1 MNRIEVDDSLSTK
14 LRDMAEPCEV
24 VDSSGN
30 RLGYFRPEADVKLY
44 EGYECPLTD
53 KELDQIERAGGGR
66 PLADILRDLEAG
78 K

>member
-1 MNRIEVDDSLSTK
+1 MIRIVVDDPLSTK
-14 LRDMAEPCEV
+14 LRDIVEPCEV
-24 VDSSGN
+24 FDSSGN

-44 EGYECPLTD
+44 EGYECPLSD
-53 KELDQIERAGGGR
+53 EELDEIERSHGGR